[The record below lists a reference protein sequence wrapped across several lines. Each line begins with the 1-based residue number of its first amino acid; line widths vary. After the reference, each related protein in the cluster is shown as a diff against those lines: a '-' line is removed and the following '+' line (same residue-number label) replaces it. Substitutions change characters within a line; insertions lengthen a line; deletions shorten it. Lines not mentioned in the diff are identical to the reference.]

1 MYLTSATVNGTLFCE
16 LKISMF
22 CSSIVVRNA
31 KVFGVDKFSM
41 EWQGGGIMNCKFQPH
56 KAHVP
61 YLLQLLVPFST
72 LICCFLRQSFSRLL
86 IMIGYLTPCAS
97 HRLKLRLGYAFVS
110 WFLGSQT
117 SQILPASQWLDC
129 CWLDVFKFDCVLP
142 HLIGY
147 GFTFFTLVF
156 SGILVVGH
164 TDVWRWK
171 QGKQQM
177 RNCAVCT
184 LRMMLN
190 RWKQWAARAMVS
202 ISAKH
207 WQVLMI
213 QSSSTT
219 VPPSR
224 PFWLLD
230 QSFEVVIHPCVFL
243 SVGHCFSHLLRLF
256 TVTKSWNLGILLWK

>member
-1 MYLTSATVNGTLFCE
+1 
-16 LKISMF
+16 
-22 CSSIVVRNA
+22 
-31 KVFGVDKFSM
+31 
-41 EWQGGGIMNCKFQPH
+41 MNRKFQPH

-61 YLLQLLVPFST
+61 YLLQLLVPFSR
-72 LICCFLRQSFSRLL
+72 LICCFLRQSFSGLL
-86 IMIGYLTPCAS
+86 MMIGYLTPCAS
-97 HRLKLRLGYAFVS
+97 HRLKLRLSYVFVW

-117 SQILPASQWLDC
+117 SQILPSSQWLDC

-147 GFTFFTLVF
+147 GFTFFTLVL
-156 SGILVVGH
+156 SGIFVVGH
-164 TDVWRWK
+164 TNVRRWK

-184 LRMMLN
+184 LRIMLN
-190 RWKQWAARAMVS
+190 WWKQWPARAMVS

-207 WQVLMI
+207 WQVIMI

-230 QSFEVVIHPCVFL
+230 QS
-243 SVGHCFSHLLRLF
+243 LRLWSTLVF
-256 TVTKSWNLGILLWK
+256 FYLLGIAFHID

>member
-16 LKISMF
+16 LKISTF
-22 CSSIVVRNA
+22 SSIVVRNA

-41 EWQGGGIMNCKFQPH
+41 EWHGGGIMNCKFQPH

-61 YLLQLLVPFST
+61 YLLRLLVPFSR
-72 LICCFLRQSFSRLL
+72 LICCFLRESFSGLL
-86 IMIGYLTPCAS
+86 MMIGYLTPCAS
-97 HRLKLRLGYAFVS
+97 HRLKLRFGYAFVW
-110 WFLGSQT
+110 WFLGSQA
-117 SQILPASQWLDC
+117 SQILPSSQWLDC

-147 GFTFFTLVF
+147 GFRFFTLIF
-156 SGILVVGH
+156 SGIFVVGH
-164 TDVWRWK
+164 TNVWRWK

-184 LRMMLN
+184 FRMMLN
-190 RWKQWAARAMVS
+190 WWKQWATRAMVS

-207 WQVLMI
+207 RQVLMI

-224 PFWLLD
+224 PFWLLG
-230 QSFEVVIHPCVFL
+230 QS
-243 SVGHCFSHLLRLF
+243 LRLWSTLVF
-256 TVTKSWNLGILLWK
+256 FNLLGIAFHIY